1 MKFMIAGRREGKT
14 CELVRWALEGHETNS
29 YPFWSRVILTC
40 SISRADQIRKDY
52 PELDYRQVFSMHEWM
67 HARLGKSIKPVE
79 IGIDDINDYLAHE
92 FGNVTFV
99 TASGELH
106 G

>member
-1 MKFMIAGRREGKT
+1 MKFMVAGRQEGKT
-14 CELVRWALEGHETNS
+14 CELVRWVLEGHETSS
-29 YPFWSRVILTC
+29 YPFWTRVILTC
-40 SISRADQIRKDY
+40 SVSRAMHIRHDY
-52 PELDYRQVFSMHEWM
+52 PELDYRQVFTMNEWR
-67 HARLGKSIKPVE
+67 HAHLGPMTVE
-79 IGIDDINDYLAHE
+79 VGIDDVNDYLASE